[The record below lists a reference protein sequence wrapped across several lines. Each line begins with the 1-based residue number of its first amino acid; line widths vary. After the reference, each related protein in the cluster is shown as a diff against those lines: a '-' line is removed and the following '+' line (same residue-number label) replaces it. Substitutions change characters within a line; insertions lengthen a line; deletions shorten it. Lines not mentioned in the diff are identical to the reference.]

1 MKIPVIK
8 NTVTN
13 YLNAGVRLLQGILI
27 SRWIIGYL
35 GMEYYGLWTLLWS
48 FFVYALLLDF
58 GCGVSAQKYT
68 SGGLYEKDPGKYSR
82 VLSTIFTFHSAM
94 ALIIALL
101 TFLFSFFLSG
111 LLDIHDPEKLEYA
124 RKCFLLFGFGA
135 ALLFPTGMFPEIL
148 VGEQKIYLRNY
159 IIIVAKVIELIGIL
173 VIFSL
178 GAALIPLI
186 VFSMLVSLGTNL
198 TMGGCI
204 LKLHPKLKLRLKW
217 DRECWKE
224 IAVFSGFVYL
234 GSIAKLVLN
243 RSSRLLISI
252 FCGVASV
259 GVFHLS
265 SKIADLSLIA
275 VSQYQENISPISG
288 ALYKRGKYSVLGRII
303 LGSMRWNSFTA
314 FGVMMI
320 AYMLAEPLLWILF
333 KVRDPE
339 VTSLSRL
346 FLISYYLS
354 TAVRDVPHSFFVMTE
369 RHRFATGVII
379 AEAAANLI
387 LNLLLLKPFGMRV
400 VIWNGLIIKIIIAA
414 VIILPYLLRC
424 IRIPAGEFLGKI
436 FLQPFLAGIPAVL
449 YLLLMTRCLHLDG
462 WLLVIFGG
470 TGAGMIYLFLISF
483 FVPRSQKKRYLNKIL
498 PGFLRKT

>member
-1 MKIPVIK
+1 M
-8 NTVTN
+8 
-13 YLNAGVRLLQGILI
+13 
-27 SRWIIGYL
+27 
-35 GMEYYGLWTLLWS
+35 
-48 FFVYALLLDF
+48 
-58 GCGVSAQKYT
+58 
-68 SGGLYEKDPGKYSR
+68 
-82 VLSTIFTFHSAM
+82 
-94 ALIIALL
+94 
-101 TFLFSFFLSG
+101 
-111 LLDIHDPEKLEYA
+111 
-124 RKCFLLFGFGA
+124 
-135 ALLFPTGMFPEIL
+135 
-148 VGEQKIYLRNY
+148 
-159 IIIVAKVIELIGIL
+159 
-173 VIFSL
+173 IFSL

-320 AYMLAEPLLWILF
+320 AYMLAEPLCS
-333 KVRDPE
+333 K
-339 VTSLSRL
+339 
-346 FLISYYLS
+346 
-354 TAVRDVPHSFFVMTE
+354 
-369 RHRFATGVII
+369 
-379 AEAAANLI
+379 
-387 LNLLLLKPFGMRV
+387 
-400 VIWNGLIIKIIIAA
+400 
-414 VIILPYLLRC
+414 
-424 IRIPAGEFLGKI
+424 
-436 FLQPFLAGIPAVL
+436 
-449 YLLLMTRCLHLDG
+449 
-462 WLLVIFGG
+462 
-470 TGAGMIYLFLISF
+470 
-483 FVPRSQKKRYLNKIL
+483 
-498 PGFLRKT
+498 

>member
-68 SGGLYEKDPGKYSR
+68 SGGLYEKNPGKYSR

-178 GAALIPLI
+178 
-186 VFSMLVSLGTNL
+186 LVSLGTNL

-400 VIWNGLIIKIIIAA
+400 VIWNGLVIKIIIAA

-424 IRIPAGEFLGKI
+424 IRIPVGEFLGKI

-449 YLLLMTRCLHLDG
+449 YLLLMTRSLHLDG

>member
-68 SGGLYEKDPGKYSR
+68 SGGLYEKNPGKYSR

-369 RHRFATGVII
+369 R
-379 AEAAANLI
+379 NLI

-400 VIWNGLIIKIIIAA
+400 VIWNGLVIKIIIAA

-424 IRIPAGEFLGKI
+424 IRIPVGEFLGKI
-436 FLQPFLAGIPAVL
+436 FLQPFLTGIPAVL
-449 YLLLMTRCLHLDG
+449 YLLLMTRSLHLDG